1 MYWMKVRQQCKLH
14 CGLVQQYIKG
24 GYRRWGEACEV
35 KVVKY
40 VQENVEKAAKSCSVL
55 RVECR
60 EKAQRMTNDKLTT
73 SLTLF
78 FPIYI

>member
-1 MYWMKVRQQCKLH
+1 MHWMEVRQQCKLY
-14 CGLVQQYIKG
+14 CCLVQQYIKG
-24 GYRRWGEACEV
+24 GYRRWGESKV

-55 RVECR
+55 SVECR